1 MERRIKNL
9 GKKILDEH
17 YKITSN
23 PEAKNSNI
31 MWMMY
36 LKGAPTSKAGMIK
49 PWMFLAEAHL
59 LMYLGYMDKYAVE
72 NLVNL
77 IKSPD
82 KDNLFVASQVIKFYR
97 NLRIKELGEFDKKKS
112 KYREVIRDYDTKI
125 LNADMWQQY
134 KKLKAND

>member
-36 LKGAPTSKAGMIK
+36 LNKANTSKAGMIK

-82 KDNLFVASQVIKFYR
+82 KDNLFVASQVVKFYR

-112 KYREVIRDYDTKI
+112 KYREVIRDYDSKI
-125 LNADMWQQY
+125 LNADLWQQY

>member
-9 GKKILDEH
+9 VKKILDEH

-23 PEAKNSNI
+23 PECKSSNI

-36 LKGAPTSKAGMIK
+36 LNKANTSKAGIVR
-49 PWMFLAEAHL
+49 PWMLLAEAHL

-82 KDNLFVASQVIKFYR
+82 KDNLFVASQVVKFYR
-97 NLRIKELGEFDKKKS
+97 KLRIKELGEFDKKKS

-125 LNADMWQQY
+125 LNADLWKQY
-134 KKLKAND
+134 KKLKADD

>member
-36 LKGAPTSKAGMIK
+36 LNKANTSKAGMIK

-59 LMYLGYMDKYAVE
+59 LMYLGYMHKENIE

-82 KDNLFVASQVIKFYR
+82 KDNLFVASQVVKFYR

-112 KYREVIRDYDTKI
+112 KYREVIRDYDSKI
-125 LNADMWQQY
+125 LNMDLWKQY
-134 KKLKAND
+134 KTLKTND

>member
-9 GKKILDEH
+9 GKKILNEH
-17 YKITSN
+17 FKITSN

-31 MWMMY
+31 MWTMHFY
-36 LKGAPTSKAGMIK
+36 NANTSKAGMIK

-82 KDNLFVASQVIKFYR
+82 KDNLFVASQVVKFYR

-125 LNADMWQQY
+125 LNADLWKQY

>member
-9 GKKILDEH
+9 VKKILDEH
-17 YKITSN
+17 YKITNN
-23 PEAKNSNI
+23 PECKNSNI
-31 MWMMY
+31 MWMMH
-36 LKGAPTSKAGMIK
+36 LNDANTSRAGTIQ

-59 LMYLGYMDKYAVE
+59 LMYLGYMDKFSIE

-82 KDNLFVASQVIKFYR
+82 KDNLFVASQVVKFYR

-125 LNADMWQQY
+125 LNMDLWKQY

>member
-1 MERRIKNL
+1 
-9 GKKILDEH
+9 
-17 YKITSN
+17 
-23 PEAKNSNI
+23 
-31 MWMMY
+31 MY
-36 LKGAPTSKAGMIK
+36 LNKANTSKAGIVR
-49 PWMFLAEAHL
+49 PWMLLAEAHL
-59 LMYLGYMDKYAVE
+59 LMYLGYMDKFSIE

-125 LNADMWQQY
+125 LNADLWKQY
-134 KKLKAND
+134 KKLKADD

>member
-9 GKKILDEH
+9 GKKILNEH
-17 YKITSN
+17 FKITSN

-31 MWMMY
+31 MWMMHFY
-36 LKGAPTSKAGMIK
+36 NANTSKAGMIK
-49 PWMFLAEAHL
+49 PWMFLVEAHL

-82 KDNLFVASQVIKFYR
+82 KDNLFVASQVVKFYR

-125 LNADMWQQY
+125 LNADLWKQY

>member
-36 LKGAPTSKAGMIK
+36 LNKANTSKAGMIK

-82 KDNLFVASQVIKFYR
+82 KDNLFVASQVINFYR
-97 NLRIKELGEFDKKKS
+97 KLRIKELGEYDKKKS
-112 KYREVIRDYDTKI
+112 KYREVIRDYDSKI
-125 LNADMWQQY
+125 LNADLWQQY

>member
-1 MERRIKNL
+1 MERKIKNIA
-9 GKKILDEH
+9 KKILDEH

-23 PEAKNSNI
+23 PECKNSNI
-31 MWMMY
+31 MWMMH
-36 LKGAPTSKAGMIK
+36 LNDANTSRAGMVK

-59 LMYLGYMDKYAVE
+59 LLYLNYMDPYSVE

-82 KDNLFVASQVIKFYR
+82 KDNLFVASQVVKFYR

-112 KYREVIRDYDTKI
+112 KYREVIRDYDSKI
-125 LNADMWQQY
+125 LNADLWKQY

>member
-9 GKKILDEH
+9 VKKILDEH
-17 YKITSN
+17 YKITNN
-23 PEAKNSNI
+23 PECKNSNI
-31 MWMMY
+31 MWMMH
-36 LKGAPTSKAGMIK
+36 LNNANTSRAGIVR
-49 PWMFLAEAHL
+49 PWMLLAEAHL

-82 KDNLFVASQVIKFYR
+82 KDNLFVASQVVQFYR
-97 NLRIKELGEFDKKKS
+97 KLRIKELGEFDKKKS

-125 LNADMWQQY
+125 LNMDLWKQY
-134 KKLKAND
+134 KKLKADE

>member
-9 GKKILDEH
+9 AKKILDEH

-31 MWMMY
+31 IWMMH
-36 LKGAPTSKAGMIK
+36 LNDANTSRAGTIK

-59 LMYLGYMDKYAVE
+59 LLYLGYMDKFSIE

-97 NLRIKELGEFDKKKS
+97 NLRIKELGEYDKKKS

-125 LNADMWQQY
+125 LNADLWKQY

>member
-23 PEAKNSNI
+23 PECKSSNI

-36 LKGAPTSKAGMIK
+36 LNNANTSKAGMIK

-59 LMYLGYMDKYAVE
+59 LMYLGYMYAPGVE

-112 KYREVIRDYDTKI
+112 KYREVMRDYDTKI
-125 LNADMWQQY
+125 LNADLWKQY
-134 KKLKAND
+134 KTLKAND